1 MTRDAESSRKVL
13 GPIAIRLTAATPGEP
28 YVCRAESGSDLGAL
42 CTIILEQRVY
52 NALPMSPST
61 LRTGFQGITNLA

>member
-13 GPIAIRLTAATPGEP
+13 GPIAIRLTATPGEP

-52 NALPMSPST
+52 DALPMSPST
-61 LRTGFQGITNLA
+61 LRTGFLGITNL